1 MEQNEAGRDYR
12 KMIFIFLAIVFV
24 VIISVIAWEA
34 YKESQLPQKA
44 AELQQ
49 QIDQE
54 REQERQ
60 RLMAD
65 THGGKTPQET
75 LRMYI
80 EAVEKGDYEL
90 ASKYFIEEKRDEE
103 IASFNGSTAQKL
115 TNYIEYLEQASK
127 KEGLFNL
134 DQNYFSIDEPILIRM
149 QLHPNGVWKI
159 IEI

>member
-1 MEQNEAGRDYR
+1 MDQNEAKRDYR
-12 KMIFIFLAIVFV
+12 KMIFVFLAIVLV
-24 VIISVIAWEA
+24 VIVGVVAWEI

-44 AELQQ
+44 DELQR

-65 THGGKTPQET
+65 TYGGKTPQET

-80 EAVEKGDYEL
+80 EAVEQGDYEL
-90 ASKYFIEEKRDEE
+90 ASRYFIEGNREKEM
-103 IASFNGSTAQKL
+103 ASFNGATTQKL
-115 TNYIEYLEQASK
+115 TNYIEYLEQASR
-127 KEGLFNL
+127 ENGLFNL
-134 DQNYFSIDEPILIRM
+134 DQNYFSIDRPILIRM
-149 QLHPNGVWKI
+149 QLYPNGIWKI